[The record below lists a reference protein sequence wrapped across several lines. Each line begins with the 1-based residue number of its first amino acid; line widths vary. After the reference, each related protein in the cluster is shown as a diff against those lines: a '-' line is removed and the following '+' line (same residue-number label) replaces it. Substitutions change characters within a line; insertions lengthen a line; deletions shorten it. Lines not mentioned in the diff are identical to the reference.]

1 MAHLKDVSV
10 RAKVVKWLSSPIQL
24 NEAMKKT
31 IFICSLLLTLVA
43 LNVQAQSFDFKIDH
57 FSLVVEDS
65 DKSADFYSKILLLE
79 ETPHPDKA
87 PGFRWFIVSGSS
99 QIHLIE
105 KEFAPFEKNKSMHLC
120 LSTQDLDGMIAH
132 LEKNK
137 VPYWDWPGKKS
148 AVTLRSDGVRQIY
161 LQDPDGY
168 WIEINTAKH

>member
-1 MAHLKDVSV
+1 
-10 RAKVVKWLSSPIQL
+10 
-24 NEAMKKT
+24 MKKAYV
-31 IFICSLLLTLVA
+31 LLLFFTV
-43 LNVQAQSFDFKIDH
+43 VSKTVSSQSFDFKIDH
-57 FSLVVEDS
+57 FALVVDDS
-65 DKSADFYSKILLLE
+65 EVSADFYANILRLE

-120 LSTQDLDGMIAH
+120 LSTQDLDGMILH
-132 LEKNK
+132 LENNDIA
-137 VPYWDWPGKKS
+137 YSDWPGKEN

-168 WIEINTAKH
+168 WIEINTAEH